1 MKKRLKVIILY
12 LISVTVSVLPLLL
25 TVILKRGEYIKAPSD
40 AVRLSF
46 GCLVAL
52 LFIFAK
58 VIGRLNMPKGV
69 GLYTL
74 VFVLAWLLKPLLS
87 DLVLLSGM
95 ALLGECLDFIIA
107 RPLIRRAKEKIFI
120 DKNAKATEELF
131 KKYIGGGK

>member
-1 MKKRLKVIILY
+1 MKKRLKLIILY

-74 VFVLAWLLKPLLS
+74 VFVLAWLLKPLLNPVEIATRQSAVADLISSASLRAELADALFRSGGYERS
-87 DLVLLSGM
+87 DGTCRYRGCYVQ
-95 ALLGECLDFIIA
+95 
-107 RPLIRRAKEKIFI
+107 
-120 DKNAKATEELF
+120 
-131 KKYIGGGK
+131 